1 MIPARKFLSNIM
13 NGVII
18 TVVNTMIP
26 AAKIILGLAHQS
38 KGIWLSL
45 IAYKI
50 PSITPIIPHNG
61 NEIKVTSII
70 ILEGLNL
77 VGDVDEENLVSFRDL
92 NIVIETVQMNNDDI
106 KNPDA
111 IPAIT

>member
-1 MIPARKFLSNIM
+1 M
-13 NGVII
+13 
-18 TVVNTMIP
+18 
-26 AAKIILGLAHQS
+26 
-38 KGIWLSL
+38 SL
-45 IAYKI
+45 IAYKM

-61 NEIKVTSII
+61 NEIKVTRIM

-92 NIVIETVQMNNDDI
+92 NIVIETVQINNDDI

-111 IPAIT
+111 IPAIK

>member
-1 MIPARKFLSNIM
+1 M
-13 NGVII
+13 
-18 TVVNTMIP
+18 
-26 AAKIILGLAHQS
+26 
-38 KGIWLSL
+38 SL
-45 IAYKI
+45 IAYKM

-61 NEIKVTSII
+61 NEIKVTRIM

-111 IPAIT
+111 IPAIK

>member
-1 MIPARKFLSNIM
+1 M
-13 NGVII
+13 
-18 TVVNTMIP
+18 
-26 AAKIILGLAHQS
+26 
-38 KGIWLSL
+38 SL

-50 PSITPIIPHNG
+50 PSITPMIPHNG
-61 NEIKVTSII
+61 NEIKVTRIM
-70 ILEGLNL
+70 ILDGLSV
-77 VGDVDEENLVSFRDL
+77 VGDDDEENLVSFRDL

>member
-1 MIPARKFLSNIM
+1 M
-13 NGVII
+13 
-18 TVVNTMIP
+18 
-26 AAKIILGLAHQS
+26 
-38 KGIWLSL
+38 SL

>member
-1 MIPARKFLSNIM
+1 M
-13 NGVII
+13 
-18 TVVNTMIP
+18 
-26 AAKIILGLAHQS
+26 
-38 KGIWLSL
+38 SL
-45 IAYKI
+45 IAYKM

-61 NEIKVTSII
+61 NEIKVTRIM
-70 ILEGLNL
+70 ILEGLSL
-77 VGDVDEENLVSFRDL
+77 VGDDDEENLVFFSDL

>member
-1 MIPARKFLSNIM
+1 M
-13 NGVII
+13 
-18 TVVNTMIP
+18 
-26 AAKIILGLAHQS
+26 
-38 KGIWLSL
+38 SL

-50 PSITPIIPHNG
+50 PSITPMIPHNG
-61 NEIKVTSII
+61 NEIKVTRIM
-70 ILEGLNL
+70 ILDGLSL
-77 VGDVDEENLVSFRDL
+77 VGDDDEENLVFFRDL

>member
-1 MIPARKFLSNIM
+1 M
-13 NGVII
+13 
-18 TVVNTMIP
+18 
-26 AAKIILGLAHQS
+26 
-38 KGIWLSL
+38 SL

-61 NEIKVTSII
+61 NEIKVTRIM
-70 ILEGLNL
+70 ILDGLSL
-77 VGDVDEENLVSFRDL
+77 VGDDDGENLVFFRDL

>member
-1 MIPARKFLSNIM
+1 M
-13 NGVII
+13 
-18 TVVNTMIP
+18 
-26 AAKIILGLAHQS
+26 
-38 KGIWLSL
+38 SL
-45 IAYKI
+45 IAYKM

-61 NEIKVTSII
+61 NEIKVTRIM
-70 ILEGLNL
+70 ILEGLSL
-77 VGDVDEENLVSFRDL
+77 VGDDDEENLVFFRDL